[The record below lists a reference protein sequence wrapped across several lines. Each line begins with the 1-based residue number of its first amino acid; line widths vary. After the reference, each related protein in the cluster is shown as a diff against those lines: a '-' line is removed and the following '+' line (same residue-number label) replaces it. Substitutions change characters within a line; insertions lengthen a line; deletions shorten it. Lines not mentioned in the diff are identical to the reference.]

1 MSIFRYGVDYY
12 PEHWPEERWE
22 SDARLMAEAGM
33 NVVRLAEFA
42 WAKMEPREGEFDF
55 AWLDR
60 ALEVLHK
67 HGIQAILGTP
77 TASPPPWVMGK
88 DESLYRV
95 RQDGRRLTFGNRR
108 EYCPSHPLFR
118 ELSRKIVDA
127 MAEHYRTHPAVI
139 GWQID
144 NEFGDRCY
152 CAVCAAEFQGWL
164 QKRYPSLQ
172 ALNQAWGTIFW
183 SHVYSDWAEI
193 PVPLSTGG
201 APNPGLALDF
211 ARFSSDSYVG
221 YQQMQV
227 DILRKRC
234 PKHFITHNFMGFG
247 YEQLNYFD
255 LARGLDLVTWDNYPR
270 GFWNIRAEVDPS
282 HMALGHDA
290 MRSLK
295 HQNFW
300 MMEQQSGT
308 GGWETMGVT
317 PRPGE
322 MRLWAYQ
329 AIAHGAD
336 GMVFFRWRTARFGT
350 EEYWHGILDHHA
362 QPKRRYQEAKQL
374 GQELGKFGESLLG
387 AAVRPQAGM
396 LLAYDTRWGFQIQPN
411 NPKFNYSAHFWQYY
425 KALYKRQI
433 GVELVAPEDDFS
445 AYKLLVVPALYILP
459 TALADKLSQY
469 VKKGGVLV
477 VTARSGVKDE
487 YNTVVDQVLPGL
499 LREVCGV
506 EVEEYDS
513 LAEDMFNPLKFDL
526 PELSVKPAS
535 AIFAMPDAQTQAN
548 ARTWCEVLEPAGAT
562 AAAHYTQEYYA
573 GRAAVTINK
582 YGKGK
587 AIYVGCLGDESVPE
601 ALADWL
607 LNLAGLKPAL
617 KVPEGVEVCERWQ
630 DKRRLL
636 FVLNHQGEEKEIT
649 LPAGYTNLLTGQA
662 LNGTAK
668 LAGRD
673 VLILMEAAHD

>member
-1 MSIFRYGVDYY
+1 MFRYGVDYY

-22 SDARLMAEAGM
+22 IDAALMAEAGM

-42 WAKMEPREGEFDF
+42 WARLEPQEGQFDF
-55 AWLDR
+55 AWLDT
-60 ALEVLHK
+60 ALEALHK

-77 TASPPPWVMGK
+77 TASPPPWVMAM

-95 RQDGRRLTFGNRR
+95 RLDGRRLTYGNRR
-108 EYCPSHPLFR
+108 EYCPSHPLYR
-118 ELSRKIVDA
+118 ELSRKIVSA
-127 MAEHYRTHPAVI
+127 MAEHYHDHPAVI

-152 CAVCAAEFQGWL
+152 CGHCAGAFQGWL
-164 QKRYPSLQ
+164 QKRYRSLQ

-183 SHVYSDWAEI
+183 SHVYHAWSEI
-193 PVPLSTGG
+193 PVPATTGG

-211 ARFSSDSYVG
+211 ARFSSDTYVG
-221 YQQMQV
+221 YQKEQV
-227 DILRKRC
+227 DILRQRC
-234 PKHFITHNFMGFG
+234 PQHFITHNFMGFG
-247 YEQLNYFD
+247 YETLNYFD
-255 LARGLDLVTWDNYPR
+255 LARGLDLVAWDNYPR
-270 GFWNIRAEVDPS
+270 GFWNIRTEVDPS

-300 MMEQQSGT
+300 MMEQQSGMA
-308 GGWETMGVT
+308 GWETMGT
-317 PRPGE
+317 TLRPGE

-362 QPKRRYQEAKQL
+362 QPGRRYQEAKQL
-374 GQELGKFGESLLG
+374 GEELKTIAEAVLG
-387 AAVRPQAGM
+387 AAVRPQAAM
-396 LLAYDTRWGFQIQPN
+396 LLSYDTRWAFQLQPN
-411 NPKFNYSAHFWQYY
+411 NPKFNYSVHYWQYY
-425 KALYKRQI
+425 KALHERQTGI
-433 GVELVAPEDDFS
+433 ELVAPEDDFS
-445 AYKLLVVPALYILP
+445 AYKLLVAPALYILP
-459 TALADKLSQY
+459 PALADKLRQY

-499 LREVCGV
+499 LGEVCGV

-526 PELSVKPAS
+526 PELSPKPA
-535 AIFAMPDAQTQAN
+535 AAVFAMPDATTRAA
-548 ARTWCEVLEPAGAT
+548 ARIWCDVLKPTGAVM
-562 AAAHYTQEYYA
+562 AAHYTQEFYED
-573 GRAAVTINK
+573 RAAVTLHK

-587 AIYVGCLGDESVPE
+587 AVYVGCLGDESVPE
-601 ALADWL
+601 ALSDWL
-607 LNLAGLKPAL
+607 LELAGLQPAL
-617 KVPEGVEVCERWQ
+617 KAPEGVEVCERWQ
-630 DKRRLL
+630 GKRRLL
-636 FVLNHQGEEKEIT
+636 FVLNHLADEKEIN
-649 LPAGYTNLLTGQA
+649 LPAGYTNLLTQKA
-662 LNGTAK
+662 LSGTVK